1 MYGEVLTYFALR
13 AGTGLPNF
21 RTGFNDSGITYLVC
35 IILVRNI
42 SKLIL
47 VSYFKADLTPRD
59 DGAGGLQHSYRV
71 GGLP

>member
-21 RTGFNDSGITYLVC
+21 RTGFNDSGITLSMHN
-35 IILVRNI
+35 NI
-42 SKLIL
+42 SKLII

-59 DGAGGLQHSYRV
+59 DGAGSLPHSYRV
-71 GGLP
+71 GGLPRWR